1 MYKSEMKR
9 LVTTVEVGKPF
20 SYRSVDRQLVVG
32 EQGKGEASRRPY
44 LYVVDRTSCP
54 CHCESS
60 NWHGPNGAIRKAE
73 TPGKRRCDGTRNA
86 KKNNRQSSHIG
97 LRDPS
102 AVIAT
107 GRGGYDVGTVP
118 IWHPRGELGWALL
131 ADRRGLISET
141 SHTNCG

>member
-1 MYKSEMKR
+1 MYKSKMKR

-44 LYVVDRTSCP
+44 LYVVDRISCP

-60 NWHGPNGAIRKAE
+60 NWHGPNGAICKAE

-86 KKNNRQSSHIG
+86 KKNNCQSSHIG
-97 LRDPS
+97 LRIPPRSLPQAGEDTMWERCRS
-102 AVIAT
+102 GIHTENSV
-107 GRGGYDVGTVP
+107 GRCWQIVAG
-118 IWHPRGELGWALL
+118 
-131 ADRRGLISET
+131 
-141 SHTNCG
+141 